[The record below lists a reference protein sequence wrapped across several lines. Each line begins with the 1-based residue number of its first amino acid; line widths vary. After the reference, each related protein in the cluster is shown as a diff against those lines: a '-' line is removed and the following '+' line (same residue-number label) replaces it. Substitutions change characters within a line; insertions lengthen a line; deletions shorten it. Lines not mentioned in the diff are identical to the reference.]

1 MDFSLTEEQ
10 RSYQALVRD
19 FAQREVA
26 PRVQE
31 YDRDERYPVELVAKM
46 AELGFLGGTIP
57 EEYGGSGIDHL
68 TMALGIEE
76 MSRVCIHMG
85 SAMGRA
91 AGLVGSGI
99 LRFGTEAQKRR
110 YLVPLARGEVFAGT
124 AVTEPHSGTDV
135 AAMETT
141 AARRGGEY
149 VLNGAKTWISG
160 VGLAAWYLTFA
171 TLDRARGPRGV
182 CAFIVER
189 GFPGLVE
196 RPIRHKLAFRP
207 AAVGEL
213 VFEDCRVPAENLVG
227 REGEGLKVAMCAV
240 ENGRLSV
247 ACRAVGL
254 AQGCLDASVAYA
266 RQRVVFGQPI
276 ARYQLVQAKIADM
289 VLGVESA
296 RYLTYRLAWLR
307 SRGVRRA
314 RREASVAKLHA
325 TEVAFRAAS
334 DAVQIHGAYGASDE
348 YAVGRFLR
356 DAKFLQ
362 IVEGVNDIH
371 RVLIGEYAL
380 GLREER
386 QDAAPVSPAAAA
398 PPPPR

>member
-1 MDFSLTEEQ
+1 MDFELTEEQ
-10 RSYQALVRD
+10 RRYRALVRE
-19 FAQREVA
+19 FAEKEVA
-26 PRVQE
+26 PHVRD
-31 YDRDERYPVELVAKM
+31 YDREERYPVEIIKKM
-46 AELGFLGGTIP
+46 ATLGFVGGTIP
-57 EEYGGSGIDHL
+57 EAYGGPGIDHL

-91 AGLVGSGI
+91 SGLVGSGI
-99 LRFGTEAQKRR
+99 LQFGTEAQKRQ
-110 YLVPLARGEVFAGT
+110 YLVPLARGEVFGGT

-141 AARRGGEY
+141 AVRKGDAY
-149 VLNGAKTWISG
+149 VLNGSKIWISG
-160 VGLAAWYLTFA
+160 VGIASWYLTFA
-171 TLDRARGPRGV
+171 TLDKAKGPKGV
-182 CAFIVER
+182 CAFIVEPT
-189 GFPGLVE
+189 FPGFSE
-196 RPIRHKLAFRP
+196 RPIRNKLAFRP
-207 AAVGEL
+207 TQVGEL

-227 REGEGLKVAMCAV
+227 REGDGLRVAMCAV

-254 AQGCLDASVAYA
+254 AQACLDESVRYA

-276 ARYQLVQAKIADM
+276 AGYQLVQAKIADM
-289 VLGVESA
+289 VVGVESA
-296 RYLTYRLAWLR
+296 RYLTYRLAWLK
-307 SRGVRRA
+307 SRGVKRA

-334 DAVQIHGAYGASDE
+334 DAVQIHGAYGASPE
-348 YAVGRFLR
+348 YNVGRYLR

-371 RVLIGEYAL
+371 RVLVAEYAL
-380 GLREER
+380 GLREDR
-386 QDAAPVSPAAAA
+386 A
-398 PPPPR
+398 

>member
-1 MDFSLTEEQ
+1 MDFGLTEEQ
-10 RSYQALVRD
+10 RQYQALVRE
-19 FAQREVA
+19 FAEKEVA
-26 PRVQE
+26 PHVRD
-31 YDRDERYPVELVAKM
+31 YDREERYPVEIIKKM
-46 AELGFLGGTIP
+46 APLGFLGGTIP
-57 EEYGGSGIDHL
+57 EEYGGPGSDHL

-99 LRFGTEAQKRR
+99 LQYGSEAQKRK
-110 YLVPLARGEVFAGT
+110 YLVPLARGDVFAGT

-141 AARRGGEY
+141 AVRKGDAY
-149 VLNGAKTWISG
+149 VLNGSKIWISG
-160 VGLAAWYLTFA
+160 VGIAAWYLTFA
-171 TLDRARGPRGV
+171 TLDRSKGAKGI
-182 CAFIVER
+182 CAFIVEPT
-189 GFPGLVE
+189 FPGFSE
-196 RPIRHKLAFRP
+196 RPIRNKLAFRP
-207 AAVGEL
+207 SQVGEL
-213 VFEDCRVPAENLVG
+213 IFQDCRVPAENLVG
-227 REGEGLKVAMCAV
+227 REGEGLKVALCAV

-254 AQGCLDASVAYA
+254 AQACLDESARYA
-266 RQRVVFGQPI
+266 RQRVVFGKKI
-276 ARYQLVQAKIADM
+276 AEYQLVQSKIADM
-289 VLGVESA
+289 VVGVESA
-296 RYLTYRLAWLR
+296 RYLTYRLAWLK

-334 DAVQIHGAYGASDE
+334 DAVQIHGAYGASEE
-348 YAVGRFLR
+348 YNVGRYLR

-371 RVLIGEYAL
+371 RVLVGEYAL
-380 GLREER
+380 GLRE
-386 QDAAPVSPAAAA
+386 D
-398 PPPPR
+398 PR